1 MCQSASIQEAL
12 QESERRFMD
21 VLYKSDDAILL
32 IGENTFV
39 DCNEATARM
48 LGYPTRQEFLQTHP
62 SQLSPAVQPCGRS
75 SFEKAEE
82 MMRRAFDKGFHR
94 FEWVHRKA
102 SGEDFPVEVSLTPI
116 VHGGKS
122 VLHCVWRDLTE
133 VKRAEKALLESERRF
148 MDVLYASDDAILLI
162 GESTFVD
169 CNEATARMLG
179 YPTRQEFLQTHP
191 SQLSPAVQPCGRS
204 SFEKADEMMR
214 LACEKGFH
222 RFEWVHRKANG
233 EDFPVE
239 VSLTPIVHEGKSLL
253 HCVWRDLT
261 ELKRAEAELRQ
272 AQKLQAVGQLAAGV
286 AHEINT
292 PAQFVGDSL
301 HFLSDSFRDMQNL
314 LGEYRKAL
322 AALLA
327 DAERERVQSELAAAE
342 EAADHEYVS
351 ENAPRAFERALDGVA
366 RISTLVQAMKEFAH
380 PGNKE
385 KTPTDLNRALTT
397 TLTIA
402 KNEYKLVADVETDF
416 GELPP
421 VACISG
427 ELNQVFLNLIVNAA
441 HAIADVVSESG
452 GRGVIRVRTRR
463 DGGQVRIEISDTG
476 GGIPDSVQPR
486 VFEPFFTTKEVGRG
500 SGQGLAIARSVVV
513 EKHGGGLSFE
523 STLGQ
528 GTTFAVVLPVS

>member
-1 MCQSASIQEAL
+1 DVLYKSDDAILLIGESTFVDCNEATARMLGYATRQEFLQTHPSALSPEVQPCGRSSFEKAEEMMLLAAEKGFHRFEWVHRRASGEDFPVEVSLTPIVHGGKSVLHCVWRDISDIKRAAQAL

-48 LGYPTRQEFLQTHP
+48 LGYPTRSEFLQTHP
-62 SQLSPAVQPCGRS
+62 SELSPPVQPCGR
-75 SFEKAEE
+75 
-82 MMRRAFDKGFHR
+82 
-94 FEWVHRKA
+94 
-102 SGEDFPVEVSLTPI
+102 T
-116 VHGGKS
+116 
-122 VLHCVWRDLTE
+122 
-133 VKRAEKALLESERRF
+133 
-148 MDVLYASDDAILLI
+148 
-162 GESTFVD
+162 
-169 CNEATARMLG
+169 
-179 YPTRQEFLQTHP
+179 
-191 SQLSPAVQPCGRS
+191 

-214 LACEKGFH
+214 LAFEKGFH
-222 RFEWVHRKANG
+222 RFEWVHRRASG
-233 EDFPVE
+233 DDFPVE

-253 HCVWRDLT
+253 HCGWRDLT

-301 HFLSDSFRDMQNL
+301 HFLSDSFRDMQRL

-327 DAERERVQSELAAAE
+327 DAERSHVQSELAVAE
-342 EAADHEYVS
+342 EAADHEYVA

-380 PGNKE
+380 PGTKE
-385 KTPTDLNRALTT
+385 KTPTDLNRALAT

-416 GELPP
+416 GDLPP

-441 HAIADVVSESG
+441 HAIADVVSASG

-476 GGIPDSVQPR
+476 AGIPEAVRAR

-523 STLGQ
+523 TTSGQ

>member
-1 MCQSASIQEAL
+1 
-12 QESERRFMD
+12 
-21 VLYKSDDAILL
+21 
-32 IGENTFV
+32 
-39 DCNEATARM
+39 
-48 LGYPTRQEFLQTHP
+48 
-62 SQLSPAVQPCGRS
+62 
-75 SFEKAEE
+75 
-82 MMRRAFDKGFHR
+82 MRLACDKGFHR

-116 VHGGKS
+116 VH
-122 VLHCVWRDLTE
+122 
-133 VKRAEKALLESERRF
+133 
-148 MDVLYASDDAILLI
+148 
-162 GESTFVD
+162 
-169 CNEATARMLG
+169 
-179 YPTRQEFLQTHP
+179 
-191 SQLSPAVQPCGRS
+191 
-204 SFEKADEMMR
+204 
-214 LACEKGFH
+214 
-222 RFEWVHRKANG
+222 
-233 EDFPVE
+233 
-239 VSLTPIVHEGKSLL
+239 EGKSLL
-253 HCVWRDLT
+253 YCVWRDLT

-314 LGEYRKAL
+314 LGKYRKAL

-452 GRGVIRVRTRR
+452 GRGVIRVRTRQN
-463 DGGQVRIEISDTG
+463 GGQVRIEISDTG

-513 EKHGGGLSFE
+513 EKHGGGLTFE
-523 STLGQ
+523 STLGE